1 MAMRLLRRVHIP
13 RPAPA
18 RHVCAPPLH
27 AGAARRPRPQRHPW
41 ALAARLSSSGSGA
54 ASGAEPAAAVE
65 GEQEAPPHPSSF
77 LEELEEEEPQAE
89 AAAEAGGTAP
99 SGEAVSGPEAGTAEE
114 PQPGAGA
121 ENGADADADPV
132 ASCRAWV
139 RTMRMHDPGDYEGEA
154 PGQEKVGLTID
165 LSPLQLSPLEQAV
178 ARGVAGRRFNPAR
191 QFLALNTDSYTTPE
205 ENLEAAYT
213 QARELVQEVRRL
225 AAEISL
231 DDELPQELVIAQL
244 GGDAWS
250 AKSGRWV
257 GQPASAPPSAPVP
270 GVLNLHMGN
279 LPRGFKASEL
289 HAALAAEVPG
299 PVAVDKK
306 RRGVFARVTG
316 RDDGAGEAQ
325 KAVEAVAES
334 LSASLSTKHPVK
346 VAAWSQ

>member
-18 RHVCAPPLH
+18 RQVCAPPLH

-41 ALAARLSSSGSGA
+41 ALAARRQSSVASGA
-54 ASGAEPAAAVE
+54 APGAE

-77 LEELEEEEPQAE
+77 LEELDDDEPRAQ
-89 AAAEAGGTAP
+89 AAAEAGGTP
-99 SGEAVSGPEAGTAEE
+99 GGEAASGPEAEAAEE

-270 GVLNLHMGN
+270 GVLNLHVGN

-306 RRGVFARVTG
+306 RRGVFARVTV

>member
-1 MAMRLLRRVHIP
+1 MAMRLLRRVHIRA

-18 RHVCAPPLH
+18 RQVCAPPLH

-41 ALAARLSSSGSGA
+41 ALAARPSSS
-54 ASGAEPAAAVE
+54 ASGGAEAAATE

-77 LEELEEEEPQAE
+77 LGELEEDEPQAQ
-89 AAAEAGGTAP
+89 AAAEAEGTAP
-99 SGEAVSGPEAGTAEE
+99 GDVTASGPAGTAEE
-114 PQPGAGA
+114 PQPAAGA
-121 ENGADADADPV
+121 ENGADGDADAV

-306 RRGVFARVTG
+306 RRGVFARVTV
-316 RDDGAGEAQ
+316 RDDGAGEAV